1 VKELERLLDGRHD
14 ELGLAMLRAAS
25 DEAPSE
31 ESFKAAAAALG
42 LSGAAV
48 SMSLGATA
56 TSSGAVA
63 SLGVPQKV
71 GALALKAG
79 SLTGGVIAKHVL
91 IGMLGGAVAMGG
103 VSYAADQWASPG
115 VRASAPLP
123 AKVSDAPRTPPRARP
138 SAARPEAAVVAQ
150 GDSASPALSAAGNA
164 RRPLSAAS
172 SMPQRA
178 EALLVAP
185 TVPAR
190 PSSTTALPLNAGSAA
205 FSAEPEPVAATPS
218 ANAMSAA
225 NKSLAIEVA
234 LLDRARAALLRSNP
248 NEAMRAL
255 EQYRHQRQSTILEP
269 EATVLQIRAFDQLGQ
284 RATASRLAR
293 SFIQSHPQ
301 SRHVEALRALAA
313 DGEADFRPAK

>member
-1 VKELERLLDGRHD
+1 VKELERLLDGRND

-63 SLGVPQKV
+63 SLGVPQKLGV
-71 GALALKAG
+71 LALKAG

-103 VSYAADQWASPG
+103 VSYAADQWTSPG
-115 VRASAPLP
+115 ARASAPLMP
-123 AKVSDAPRTPPRARP
+123 AKASDAPRTPPRVRP

-150 GDSASPALSAAGNA
+150 GDGASPAGSAASNA
-164 RRPLSAAS
+164 RRPLSAAN

-190 PSSTTALPLNAGSAA
+190 LSTTALPQNAGSAA
-205 FSAEPEPVAATPS
+205 FSAEPEPAAATPS
-218 ANAMSAA
+218 ANAMSEA

-234 LLDRARAALLRSNP
+234 LLDRARSALLRSNP

-284 RATASRLAR
+284 RSTASRLAR
-293 SFIQSHPQ
+293 AFIQSHPQ